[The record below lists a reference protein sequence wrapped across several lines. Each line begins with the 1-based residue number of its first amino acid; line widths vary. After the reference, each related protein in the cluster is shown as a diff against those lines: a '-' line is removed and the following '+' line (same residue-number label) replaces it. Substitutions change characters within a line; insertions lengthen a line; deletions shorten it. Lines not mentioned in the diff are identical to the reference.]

1 VRSGT
6 CPKCGSTEILEGV
19 GLNPLGEGGPDGII
33 AFRLEETS
41 GFLKKST
48 RVEVKAWICGACG
61 YSEIY
66 AADPTK
72 LAERWRAGDR

>member
-1 VRSGT
+1 MNT
-6 CPKCGSTEILEGV
+6 
-19 GLNPLGEGGPDGII
+19 LGEGGPAGLI
-33 AFRLEETS
+33 AFRLEETQ

-48 RVEVKAWICGACG
+48 RVELKAWICGGCG

-66 AADPTK
+66 AEDPDL

>member
-6 CPKCGSTEILEGV
+6 CPKCGSNEILESV
-19 GLNPLGEGGPDGII
+19 SMNTMGEGGPAGII

-41 GFLKKST
+41 GFMKKST
-48 RVEVKAWICGACG
+48 RVEVKAWVCGACG
-61 YSEIY
+61 YTELY
-66 AADPTK
+66 AAEPAK